1 MPMMPKRQFLKAG
14 LAAALPLA
22 LWRCAG
28 VPAAVADTT
37 NTPRSALDLLWD
49 QADAIE
55 RDLARTSFSR
65 QNFCCL

>member
-28 VPAAVADTT
+28 VPGIAADTADV
-37 NTPRSALDLLWD
+37 PRSALDLL
-49 QADAIE
+49 
-55 RDLARTSFSR
+55 
-65 QNFCCL
+65 